1 MNVRD
6 VLRRGVAVLG
16 LLASLTVAAF
26 NGWIVWRALA
36 TGVVRGRQG
45 VPHLRA
51 EGDVFYLS
59 TVALHVIGGLT
70 SLGLAAFAVVV
81 LVRWKDWT

>member
-1 MNVRD
+1 MSLRD
-6 VLRRGVAVLG
+6 VLRRGVAILG
-16 LLASLTVAAF
+16 LVASLTVAAF

-45 VPHLRA
+45 VLHLRV
-51 EGDVFYLS
+51 EGDVFYVS
-59 TVALHVIGGLT
+59 TVALHVVGGLA
-70 SLGLAAFAVVV
+70 SLGLTAFAVVV

>member
-1 MNVRD
+1 MTVRD
-6 VLRRGVAVLG
+6 VLQRGVAVLG

-36 TGVVRGRQG
+36 SGVVRGRQG
-45 VPHLRA
+45 VLHLRA
-51 EGDVFYLS
+51 EGDVFYSS
-59 TVALHVIGGLT
+59 TVTLHVIGGLA
-70 SLGLAAFAVVV
+70 SLGLAVFAVIV

>member
-1 MNVRD
+1 MITRA
-6 VLRRGVAVLG
+6 VLQRGVAVLG
-16 LLASLTVAAF
+16 LAASLTVAAF
-26 NGWIVWRALA
+26 NGWIVWQALT

-45 VPHLRA
+45 VLHLRA
-51 EGDVFYLS
+51 EGDVFYSS
-59 TVALHVIGGLT
+59 TVALHVIGGLA

>member
-1 MNVRD
+1 MTVRD
-6 VLRRGVAVLG
+6 VLQRGVAVLG
-16 LLASLTVAAF
+16 LVASLTVAAS

-45 VPHLRA
+45 VLHLRA
-51 EGDVFYLS
+51 EGDVFYVS
-59 TVALHVIGGLT
+59 TETLHVIGGLA

-81 LVRWKDWT
+81 LVRWKGGT

>member
-1 MNVRD
+1 MTVRD
-6 VLRRGVAVLG
+6 VLQRGVAVLG

-26 NGWIVWRALA
+26 NGWVVWRALA

-45 VPHLRA
+45 VLHLRA
-51 EGDVFYLS
+51 EGDFFYFS
-59 TVALHVIGGLT
+59 TVTLHVIGGLA
-70 SLGLAAFAVVV
+70 SLGLAAFAAIV